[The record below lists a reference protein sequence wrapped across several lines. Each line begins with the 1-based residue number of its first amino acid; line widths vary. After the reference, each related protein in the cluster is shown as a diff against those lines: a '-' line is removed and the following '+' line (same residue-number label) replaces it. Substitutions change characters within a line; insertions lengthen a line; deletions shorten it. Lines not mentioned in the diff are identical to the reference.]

1 MNFTGK
7 LEGLKMDYATKKQSI
22 SVEVNEDARDAFQ
35 ELKDCEKLDIQ
46 IKKHREKRSLDANA
60 YYWVLITKFA
70 KKLELS
76 NPEAHNMCLIR
87 YGYPVILSGKSA
99 FTTIPDTEEAENKV
113 KNSTEYHLQPTSQ
126 VREGVDGVMYRTYR
140 LLNRIKN
147 MAGGEAGSETVV
159 GTQSLMNMIQDAVN
173 NSGNRDDGAIQ
184 ALLEAIY
191 NWMRNG
197 GLYKLMIDVL
207 TNGVELEFDNREIAR
222 LVKKYA

>member
-60 YYWVLITKFA
+60 YYWVLVS
-70 KKLELS
+70 KLGKVLDMA
-76 NPEAHNMCLIR
+76 NPEVHNIALIR
-87 YGYPVILSGKSA
+87 YGQPWIIDGKSV

-140 LLNRIKN
+140 FLRGSRTYNTEEMSRLISGMITMCK
-147 MAGGEAGSETVV
+147 EA
-159 GTQSLMNMIQDAVN
+159 QIQD
-173 NSGNRDDGAIQ
+173 
-184 ALLEAIY
+184 
-191 NWMRNG
+191 
-197 GLYKLMIDVL
+197 
-207 TNGVELEFDNREIAR
+207 REIATPEEKR
-222 LVKKYA
+222 LLKERYGVDV

>member
-126 VREGVDGVMYRTYR
+126 VREEEKRPITSTYSVEGTKAPRT
-140 LLNRIKN
+140 
-147 MAGGEAGSETVV
+147 
-159 GTQSLMNMIQDAVN
+159 
-173 NSGNRDDGAIQ
+173 
-184 ALLEAIY
+184 
-191 NWMRNG
+191 
-197 GLYKLMIDVL
+197 
-207 TNGVELEFDNREIAR
+207 
-222 LVKKYA
+222 

>member
-99 FTTIPDTEEAENKV
+99 FTTIPEIGRA
-113 KNSTEYHLQPTSQ
+113 SC
-126 VREGVDGVMYRTYR
+126 RERV
-140 LLNRIKN
+140 
-147 MAGGEAGSETVV
+147 
-159 GTQSLMNMIQDAVN
+159 
-173 NSGNRDDGAIQ
+173 
-184 ALLEAIY
+184 
-191 NWMRNG
+191 
-197 GLYKLMIDVL
+197 
-207 TNGVELEFDNREIAR
+207 
-222 LVKKYA
+222 

>member
-22 SVEVNEDARDAFQ
+22 SVEVNEDVRDAFQ

-140 LLNRIKN
+140 LLRGSRTYNTEEMSRLISGLITMCK
-147 MAGGEAGSETVV
+147 EA
-159 GTQSLMNMIQDAVN
+159 QIPD
-173 NSGNRDDGAIQ
+173 
-184 ALLEAIY
+184 
-191 NWMRNG
+191 
-197 GLYKLMIDVL
+197 
-207 TNGVELEFDNREIAR
+207 REIATPEEKR
-222 LVKKYA
+222 LLKERYGVDV

>member
-76 NPEAHNMCLIR
+76 NPEAHNIYMSFGRRCMM
-87 YGYPVILSGKSA
+87 A
-99 FTTIPDTEEAENKV
+99 
-113 KNSTEYHLQPTSQ
+113 
-126 VREGVDGVMYRTYR
+126 
-140 LLNRIKN
+140 N
-147 MAGGEAGSETVV
+147 M
-159 GTQSLMNMIQDAVN
+159 QSLTPVPGML
-173 NSGNRDDGAIQ
+173 RT
-184 ALLEAIY
+184 E
-191 NWMRNG
+191 
-197 GLYKLMIDVL
+197 KLS
-207 TNGVELEFDNREIAR
+207 R
-222 LVKKYA
+222 

>member
-113 KNSTEYHLQPTSQ
+113 KNSTEYHLQPTMMLVYSGIKEGSLTIHLQ
-126 VREGVDGVMYRTYR
+126 NHYDRPFDRIRVGNKTYGVDFSRKLRTKQVYVV
-140 LLNRIKN
+140 
-147 MAGGEAGSETVV
+147 SEVV
-159 GTQSLMNMIQDAVN
+159 
-173 NSGNRDDGAIQ
+173 
-184 ALLEAIY
+184 
-191 NWMRNG
+191 
-197 GLYKLMIDVL
+197 
-207 TNGVELEFDNREIAR
+207 
-222 LVKKYA
+222 

>member
-87 YGYPVILSGKSA
+87 YGLKMRIYEKEKRKDQLIRENEKVEKYIAAMPDGTVKDIFEMVFLDGMTQREAAECVGYTQARISQILK
-99 FTTIPDTEEAENKV
+99 D
-113 KNSTEYHLQPTSQ
+113 L
-126 VREGVDGVMYRTYR
+126 
-140 LLNRIKN
+140 
-147 MAGGEAGSETVV
+147 
-159 GTQSLMNMIQDAVN
+159 
-173 NSGNRDDGAIQ
+173 
-184 ALLEAIY
+184 
-191 NWMRNG
+191 
-197 GLYKLMIDVL
+197 
-207 TNGVELEFDNREIAR
+207 
-222 LVKKYA
+222 

>member
-126 VREGVDGVMYRTYR
+126 VRKGVDGVMYRTYR
-140 LLNRIKN
+140 LLRGSRTYNTEEMSRLISGLITMCK
-147 MAGGEAGSETVV
+147 EA
-159 GTQSLMNMIQDAVN
+159 QIPD
-173 NSGNRDDGAIQ
+173 
-184 ALLEAIY
+184 
-191 NWMRNG
+191 
-197 GLYKLMIDVL
+197 
-207 TNGVELEFDNREIAR
+207 REIATPEEKR
-222 LVKKYA
+222 LLKERYGVDV

>member
-126 VREGVDGVMYRTYR
+126 VREIKISGHANYAVSGSDIVCAGVTALAQTLIKSIKDLTDDKIEYEISPGRVDIKYGNLSEKSKTLVDSFFIGICMIAEEFPEYV
-140 LLNRIKN
+140 RI
-147 MAGGEAGSETVV
+147 M
-159 GTQSLMNMIQDAVN
+159 
-173 NSGNRDDGAIQ
+173 
-184 ALLEAIY
+184 
-191 NWMRNG
+191 
-197 GLYKLMIDVL
+197 
-207 TNGVELEFDNREIAR
+207 
-222 LVKKYA
+222 